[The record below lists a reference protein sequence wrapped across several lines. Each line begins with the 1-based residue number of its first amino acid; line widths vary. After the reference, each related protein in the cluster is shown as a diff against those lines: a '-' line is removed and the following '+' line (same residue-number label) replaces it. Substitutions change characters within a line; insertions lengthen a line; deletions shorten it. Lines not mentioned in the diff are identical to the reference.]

1 MSVGVTR
8 RTLRPS
14 IPQISF
20 EPTPDRPWRWTNASH
35 SAALNV
41 TPDRVEMEA
50 PLGTD
55 WLRSAPAPESW
66 TEPEGLERRSAPAY
80 MFPLQRNFR
89 ASVRIQGRWHGD
101 WDQAC
106 IFLLEGRGE
115 GDDNGQETHGSWIKV
130 GVEHDAGYEFVG
142 TVLTNPNSDW
152 SCYPLPFETAA
163 VGVDHSKSLLV
174 VIEKL
179 SDHVWIWIGTGDDDD
194 EDASDEYMS
203 DGEEPSIQG
212 IRECKGF
219 AVHTNEDSWWRLG
232 VMTASPPGGA
242 GKQGATGVFTDF
254 RFEQVQT
261 TEDS

>member
-1 MSVGVTR
+1 M
-8 RTLRPS
+8 
-14 IPQISF
+14 
-20 EPTPDRPWRWTNASH
+20 
-35 SAALNV
+35 
-41 TPDRVEMEA
+41 
-50 PLGTD
+50 
-55 WLRSAPAPESW
+55 
-66 TEPEGLERRSAPAY
+66 
-80 MFPLQRNFR
+80 
-89 ASVRIQGRWHGD
+89 
-101 WDQAC
+101 
-106 IFLLEGRGE
+106 
-115 GDDNGQETHGSWIKV
+115 
-130 GVEHDAGYEFVG
+130 
-142 TVLTNPNSDW
+142 
-152 SCYPLPFETAA
+152 
-163 VGVDHSKSLLV
+163 V

-232 VMTASPPGGA
+232 ASIRGKCANHGAGVMTASPPGGS